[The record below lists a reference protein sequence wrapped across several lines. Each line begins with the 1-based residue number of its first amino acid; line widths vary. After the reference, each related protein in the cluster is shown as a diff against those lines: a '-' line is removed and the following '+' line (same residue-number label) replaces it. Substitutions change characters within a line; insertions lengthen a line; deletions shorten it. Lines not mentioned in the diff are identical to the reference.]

1 MGRESPAELK
11 AAKLARGRARGLEDR
26 GLKPNTAEREAIE
39 AVIKAP
45 PNRCALRTICMAK
58 CPGAHAHYL
67 CHAVWK
73 CAVLQLPGT
82 SPAPIP
88 PLCVL
93 TACIALVGTRDLF
106 MPGLLRAAC

>member
-45 PNRCALRTICMAK
+45 PNRCRPPPFLL
-58 CPGAHAHYL
+58 PGAVPCCFCTFACCLKASNAL
-67 CHAVWK
+67 CWRR
-73 CAVLQLPGT
+73 L
-82 SPAPIP
+82 
-88 PLCVL
+88 
-93 TACIALVGTRDLF
+93 
-106 MPGLLRAAC
+106 